1 MSVTSN
7 VSKWEKKLGKNLEPG
22 ERVLAHSEPLVILTN
37 ARIIELS
44 INGKLADF
52 FPLKEIESI
61 QREDE
66 SLMRKNLLINLVDG
80 RTVAIIAGFKE
91 ADWEEFQ
98 VIYDEA
104 SRATG
109 NEILKDVK
117 PSETKLYGDILAQGH
132 FGTRYVTI
140 YSKGFVKVSAGM
152 GIIKGSVEE
161 LVDIFGETDV
171 NKKTGLGRAAGAVV
185 TMGANLMLSP
195 NQRGNLYLSI
205 STTRQ
210 THSLF
215 WDRPDATSIKI
226 MNKLVGAG
234 KAALAMKARGGGS
247 HETPSPS
254 SQSGDVQTKLRELA
268 DMYES
273 GLLDEAEFKA
283 SKAKIL
289 GL

>member
-44 INGKLADF
+44 MNGKLANF
-52 FPLKEIESI
+52 FPLNEIESI
-61 QREDE
+61 QRVDE
-66 SLMRKNLLINLVDG
+66 SLMRKNLLVNLVGG
-80 RTVAIIAGFKE
+80 RTVAIIAGFKDG
-91 ADWEEFQ
+91 DWEEFQ
-98 VIYDEA
+98 EIFEGTSQTAD
-104 SRATG
+104 TD
-109 NEILKDVK
+109 ILKNVK
-117 PSETKLYGDILAQGH
+117 PSESNTYGDILAQGH

-152 GIIKGSVEE
+152 GVIKGSVEE

-171 NKKTGLGRAAGAVV
+171 NKKTGLGRAAGAVL

-210 THSLF
+210 IHSLF

-234 KAALAMKARGGGS
+234 KAALAMKARAEVS
-247 HETPSPS
+247 PEAPTPS

-268 DMYES
+268 DMYER